1 MGIEIQTKPFGKMQ
15 VSERQILSFPEG
27 LLGFEEYKKF
37 VLIEE
42 EEESV
47 FKWLQSTEEVDLA
60 FVVIPPSLFKKEYKP
75 LIPEQELLGI
85 GINEIKESLTLVIVT
100 VPGED
105 PSMMTANTQ
114 GPILINKETLIG
126 KQFIS
131 RNESHSV
138 REKIFESAAVEI
150 G

>member
-1 MGIEIQTKPFGKMQ
+1 MEIEIQTKPFGKMQ
-15 VSERQILSFPEG
+15 ISEKQILSFPEG
-27 LLGFEEYKKF
+27 LLGFEDYKKF
-37 VLIEE
+37 ALIEE

-47 FKWLQSTEEVDLA
+47 FKWLQSVEEVDLA

-75 LIPEQELLGI
+75 LIPEQELQGI
-85 GINEIKESLTLVIVT
+85 GITDLEDGLMLVIVT

-105 PSMMTANTQ
+105 PALMTANMQ
-114 GPILINKETLIG
+114 GPILINKETLLG

-138 REKIFESAAVEI
+138 REKILASAAVEMN
-150 G
+150 

>member
-1 MGIEIQTKPFGKMQ
+1 MEIEIQTKPFGKMQ
-15 VSERQILSFPEG
+15 ISEKQILSFPES
-27 LLGFEEYKKF
+27 LLGFEDYKKF
-37 VLIEE
+37 ALIEE

-47 FKWLQSTEEVDLA
+47 FKWLQSVEEVDLA

-75 LIPEQELLGI
+75 LIPEQELQGI
-85 GINEIKESLTLVIVT
+85 GITDLEDGLMLVIVT

-105 PSMMTANTQ
+105 PALMTANMQ
-114 GPILINKETLIG
+114 GPILINKETLLG

-138 REKIFESAAVEI
+138 REKILASAAVEMD
-150 G
+150 

>member
-1 MGIEIQTKPFGKMQ
+1 MGIEIQTKPFGKIQ
-15 VSERQILSFPEG
+15 ISEKQILAFPEG

-37 VLIEE
+37 ALIEE

-47 FKWLQSTEEVDLA
+47 FKWLQSIEEVDLA

-75 LIPEQELLGI
+75 LIPEQELQMI
-85 GINEIKESLTLVIVT
+85 GIAEMKEGLTLVIVT
-100 VPGED
+100 IPGDD
-105 PSMMTANTQ
+105 PALMTANMQ
-114 GPILINKETLIG
+114 GPILINKETLIA

-138 REKIFESAAVEI
+138 REKILESAAVEI
-150 G
+150 S

>member
-15 VSERQILSFPEG
+15 ISEKQILSFPEG
-27 LLGFEEYKKF
+27 LLGFEDYKKF
-37 VLIEE
+37 ALIEE

-47 FKWLQSTEEVDLA
+47 FKWLQSVEEVDLA

-75 LIPEQELLGI
+75 LIPEQELQGI
-85 GINEIKESLTLVIVT
+85 GIGEIEDGLMLVIVT

-105 PSMMTANTQ
+105 PSLMTANMQ
-114 GPILINKETLIG
+114 GPILINKETLLG

-138 REKIFESAAVEI
+138 REKILASAAVEMD
-150 G
+150 